1 MILLDEL
8 ADVEFLRGLSPE
20 YVRRIAQAAQLE
32 ECLAGTVLFR
42 EGQGCPFVYLV
53 LRGSVMLEV
62 NAPAQGTVPVQ
73 TVEAGELLGW
83 SPLFRLG
90 PMTVTAC
97 TRTRCRLAVLDAARL
112 LAMAEHEPRFGMELL
127 RRTATVVARRLRAA
141 RLAGA
146 ENLREA
152 VLHRETH

>member
-1 MILLDEL
+1 MILLEEL
-8 ADVEFLRGLSPE
+8 ADVEFLRGLAPE
-20 YVRRIAQAAQLE
+20 HVRRIAQAAQLE

-42 EGQGCPFVYLV
+42 EGQRCPFVYLV
-53 LRGSVMLEV
+53 LRGSVVLEV
-62 NAPAQGTVPVQ
+62 NAPVQEAVPVQ

-90 PMTVTAC
+90 PMTVTAR

-112 LAMAEHEPRFGMELL
+112 LAMAEHDPRFGMELL

-141 RLAGA
+141 RLAGV

-152 VLHRETH
+152 VLHPETH